1 MVPISNYRSEENN
14 RVNHR
19 RSGWAIQVGTISQI
33 PIRIHLTFLLLL
45 AWLVLSAE
53 GEQVSP
59 LMEGL
64 FVVVIFACV
73 LLHELGHALV
83 GKRFGVLTKDITLYP
98 FGGVASITSQ
108 PAPKAELLIAVS
120 GPLVNVIIAL
130 AMYPW
135 ITLPDLSHSGPITI
149 TFAARVFMT
158 NVALAVFNLL
168 PALPMDGGRVLRAA
182 LALMNV
188 KRATAIAARVSQL
201 LCIGLGLA
209 ALYIGNPILFVIAF
223 IIFFAA
229 MQERVRAESKVIA
242 VAFTVREAM
251 IPRERL
257 DSISHGT
264 TISKALRL
272 ALTSLQPLYPVLNAD
287 ELLGVVFRED
297 ILEHAATRPDEYVGE
312 IMTRSIPTIDL
323 SASLADAFA
332 QIEQS
337 GNNLL
342 IVTKEGHYV
351 GLLVYDRLADFLLL
365 HEIRKNVP
373 KDSDVEWSTP
383 M

>member
-1 MVPISNYRSEENN
+1 
-14 RVNHR
+14 
-19 RSGWAIQVGTISQI
+19 
-33 PIRIHLTFLLLL
+33 
-45 AWLVLSAE
+45 
-53 GEQVSP
+53 
-59 LMEGL
+59 MEGL
-64 FVVVIFACV
+64 FVIVIFACV

-83 GKRFGVLTKDITLYP
+83 GKRLGVLTKDITLYP

-108 PAPKAELLIAVS
+108 PAPKAELLIAIS
-120 GPLVNVIIAL
+120 GPLVNVVIAL

-135 ITLPDLSHSGPITI
+135 ITLPDVSPPEPLTL

-182 LALMNV
+182 LALLNV
-188 KRATAIAARVSQL
+188 KRATAIAARVSQF

-242 VAFTVREAM
+242 VAFTAGEAM

-257 DSISHGT
+257 HSISHGT

-312 IMTRSIPTIDL
+312 IMTRAMPNIDVN
-323 SASLADAFA
+323 ASLADAFS
-332 QIEQS
+332 QIEQT
-337 GNNLL
+337 GNTIL

-365 HEIRKNVP
+365 HEIRKNLP
-373 KDSDVEWSTP
+373 KDDDVEWSMP